1 MLKRIFSKIT
11 KYAVASTNE
20 AAFIIGGDNYSG
32 QLDIIAKYSDHI
44 WSLFGKLQTPRS
56 SLVAITSG
64 GLTMLIGGYDSNH
77 TLVFESKPWIS
88 LCNHILF
95 NSRIR

>member
-20 AAFIIGGDNYSG
+20 AAFITGGDTWETSN
-32 QLDIIAKYSDHI
+32 
-44 WSLFGKLQTPRS
+44 T

-64 GLTMLIGGYDSNH
+64 GLTMLIGGYDSNY
-77 TLVFESKPWIS
+77 TLVLESKPWIYFW
-88 LCNHILF
+88 NHKYCFGCKEASALGRRH
-95 NSRIR
+95 SM